1 MIKESYRKEI
11 IEVISLINKKNLLK
25 AKSQIEI
32 LLTKYPDDSFL
43 ENIYGN
49 IFLNLED
56 IESAINIF
64 QSLIKKDSDY
74 AVAYFNLASCY
85 YKKKLADEVIKN
97 LLIAIQKNN
106 NYYEAYFELGRIFRE
121 KEIFDKSIFYYEKA
135 IKIDPSQVKSYIGLG
150 LSYVAKGNF
159 IDANKNYIIALSINP
174 NDQSIFYNL
183 ANLNFLT
190 FNLEEAIN
198 NIKKCISLDQNNF
211 EALNFLGA
219 LYAKKNQLSSAELYF
234 QKSLDINPKFV
245 PAIKNLINSY
255 ISKNF
260 FKEAI
265 KLLENTSI
273 YIKDLS
279 YEYSVL
285 GGIYFRLLDQ
295 KKGLYFL
302 EKSLE
307 IKFTE
312 KTCSNYLFYSLYI
325 KDFSREKYFNLAHKL
340 RDSLK
345 QEKLVGEF
353 KNLKKINKY
362 NKKIRVGFNGDFKE
376 HVIFYQIFAVIEH
389 LSDSHDIELVAYN
402 NSNVVDK
409 FTEKLKSKFYL
420 WRDIYFYKDNQALEI
435 IRNDQLDIFIDLQ
448 GHSGENSRYK
458 LLIERGAPIQIS
470 WCGFLDSMGFPEIDY
485 IIADPHVV
493 DKSEENKYSEKIIY
507 MPNIWSSLDTRLIN
521 INSKK
526 LVSKNKNFIAF
537 GSVSNHL
544 KINDSV
550 LSVWSEIL
558 RQRDNSKL
566 LLTYKSYNISEI
578 KKKIISF
585 FYKEKISQERII
597 FKVPKDREDFLASY
611 LDIDIMLDTFP
622 YSGMTTNLEAAWMGI
637 PTLTLKGDTFLS
649 KCGVSVNMNCKM
661 HEWIAKDELDY
672 IKKAIFFSS
681 NIKDLESYKNK
692 LLKDKMF
699 NKIFDSKEFANNL
712 IILFRDLVS
721 KIN

>member
-64 QSLIKKDSDY
+64 QSLIKKDSGH

-121 KEIFDKSIFYYEKA
+121 KEIFDKSIFYYQKA
-135 IKIDPSQVKSYIGLG
+135 IKIDPAQAKSYIGMG
-150 LSYVAKGNF
+150 LSYSANGNF
-159 IDANKNYIIALSINP
+159 IEAKKNYIIAMSINP

-219 LYAKKNQLSSAELYF
+219 LYAKKNQLSSAESYF

-255 ISKNF
+255 ISQNF

-265 KLLENTSI
+265 KLLENNSI

-312 KTCSNYLFYSLYI
+312 NACRLYLFFSSYI
-325 KDFSREKYFNLAHKL
+325 KNFDKKKYLSLASQL
-340 RDSLK
+340 RD
-345 QEKLVGEF
+345 F
-353 KNLKKINKY
+353 LKKDLHDNGFRKI
-362 NKKIRVGFNGDFKE
+362 KKISKNTKVKVGFLNSCFRE
-376 HVIFYQIFAVIEH
+376 HAVTLQIMGVLEH
-389 LSDSHDIELVAYN
+389 LSAKSDDIELIAYN
-402 NSNVVDK
+402 DSGYVDK
-409 FTEKLKSKFYL
+409 FTEKFKNTFHL
-420 WRDIYFYKDNQALEI
+420 WRNIYSYKDKQALDL
-435 IRNDQLDIFIDLQ
+435 IRDDKLDIMVDLQ
-448 GHSGENSRYK
+448 GHSEVTRYA
-458 LLIERGAPIQIS
+458 LLIQRCAPIQIT
-470 WCGFLDSMGFPEIDY
+470 WCGFLNSIGFPEIDY
-485 IIADPHVV
+485 LIADPYVIN
-493 DKSEENKYSEKIIY
+493 KSEESYYSEKIIY
-507 MPNIWSSLDTRLIN
+507 MPNIWSTLDTRLIN
-521 INSKK
+521 FQAVPSPVKK
-526 LVSKNKNFIAF
+526 NNFITF
-537 GSVSNHL
+537 GSVANPM
-544 KINDSV
+544 KINDDVLMLWSKILKEKNNAKLILSYKDYSV
-550 LSVWSEIL
+550 LEI
-558 RQRDNSKL
+558 Q
-566 LLTYKSYNISEI
+566 E
-578 KKKIISF
+578 KILSF
-585 FYKEKISQERII
+585 FTSKSILKERII
-597 FKVPKDREDFLASY
+597 FNVPKDRNDFLKKFY
-611 LDIDIMLDTFP
+611 DIDIILDTFP
-622 YSGMTTNLEAAWMGI
+622 YSGGTTNLEAAWMGV
-637 PTLTLKGDTFLS
+637 PTLTMKGNSFLS
-649 KCGVSVNMNCKM
+649 KCGESININLGMKN
-661 HEWIAKDELDY
+661 WIAMDEQDY
-672 IKKAIFFSS
+672 FNKALLFSS
-681 NIKDLESYKNK
+681 SIKDLEDYRSK
-692 LLKDKMF
+692 LLYEKNT
-699 NKIFDSKEFANNL
+699 NKIFDNKEFADNL
-712 IILFRDLVS
+712 LKLFKDLTLRFE
-721 KIN
+721 